1 MQGFFRVIKFSF
13 QDIVRN
19 GWLSVA
25 TVTIL
30 LLALLSINVL
40 LTVQTI
46 SEGAISA
53 IKQRIDISVYLDPE
67 ATDEEIAALR
77 EQIASLPEVSLVSYT
92 SKDNALASFRA
103 KYSNNQEILQALK
116 ELGRNPLSPS
126 LAVMPAD
133 TSQSQS
139 LIAQLQRIDSDIIQ
153 SRDFTDN
160 SVILEKID
168 YVTERINQI
177 GWFLIAIFMFTSL
190 LVAYNTIRVA
200 IYTHRKEIE
209 IMRLVGASNYFI
221 YMPYFISAFV
231 YSLIAILI
239 AICVFFPFLTVLQ
252 PYLEVFFSDY
262 SVNLITYFAD
272 NFLTIFGLQFLLIF
286 AINFVASWLAARR
299 YARV

>member
-1 MQGFFRVIKFSF
+1 MQGLFRVIKFSF

-46 SEGAISA
+46 SDSA
-53 IKQRIDISVYLDPE
+53 IEAVKQKIDISLYMDPAASE
-67 ATDEEIAALR
+67 EEISALR
-77 EQIASLPEVSLVSYT
+77 AQIASLPEVSSITYVS
-92 SKDNALASFRA
+92 KEKALASFRE
-103 KYSNNQEILQALK
+103 KYSNNPEILQALK

-126 LAVMPAD
+126 LAIMPAD
-133 TSQSQS
+133 TARSPM
-139 LIAQLQRIDSDIIQ
+139 LIAQLQQIDSDIIE
-153 SRDFTDN
+153 SRDFADN
-160 SVILEKID
+160 SVILEKIN
-168 YVTERINQI
+168 YVTERINEV

-200 IYTHRKEIE
+200 IYTHRREIE

-231 YSLIAILI
+231 YSLISVLI

-262 SVNLITYFAD
+262 GVNLIAFFTE
-272 NFLTIFGLQFLLIF
+272 NFWAVFGLQFLLIF
-286 AINFVASWLAARR
+286 VINGVASWLAARR
-299 YARV
+299 YSKV